1 MAYRM
6 SRISGG
12 LLAALLSNSAYA
24 GAYTLPPGEAKV
36 FVSGLITDGERYFD
50 TTGRRQARGRYTKY
64 DTPVFVEYGFR
75 EGVTLFGSTGL
86 QKISAEDGGRHERYG
101 LGRSEVGAR
110 IRLLN
115 EGPWI
120 ASAQSSVVVAGAR
133 AKEGVA
139 AIGETDDQVDVRGQ
153 LQRSFEVLEMPGFAD
168 VEAGY
173 RWRTKAP
180 ADEVRLDATVGLRVA
195 PRWLALV
202 HSFNTIGAGRWSGR
216 YPLRQRIAKLQGA
229 LLFDLTERM
238 QLFGAAFFTPYGRDA
253 MDETGGQL
261 GVGYRF

>member
-6 SRISGG
+6 SQIGG
-12 LLAALLSNSAYA
+12 GFLAALVSSSAYA
-24 GAYTLPPGEAKV
+24 GAYTLPPGEAKL
-36 FVSGLITDGERYFD
+36 FVSGLMTDGDRYFD

-64 DTPVFVEYGFR
+64 DTPIFVEYGFR
-75 EGVTLFGSTGL
+75 DGVTLFGSSSL
-86 QKISAEDGGRHERYG
+86 QRISAEDGGRHEREG
-101 LGRSEVGAR
+101 LGRSELGAR

-115 EGPWI
+115 EGAWI
-120 ASAQSSVVVAGAR
+120 ASAQGSVVIAGASG
-133 AKEGVA
+133 KEGVA
-139 AIGETDDQVDVRGQ
+139 AIGETDDQVDVRG
-153 LQRSFEVLEMPGFAD
+153 LVQRSFEAFGMPGFAD

-173 RWRTKAP
+173 RWRGKAP

-202 HSFNTIGAGRWSGR
+202 QSFNTIGTGRWSGR